1 MTTSRQRPVR
11 GLVHSLVRRPARGL
25 VSNSP
30 RVLDTSI
37 ALLLFAVSV
46 PGALYV
52 STGAAPP
59 LPWWAV
65 LLLSGVS
72 CAALPLHRT
81 HPYVTVAVTT
91 ACAVTAAGL
100 GQLQTVLS
108 LGPLMAA
115 LYSFALR
122 TDRDGVRRCCA
133 IGVAALLMITELIA
147 GPADRPLDLK
157 TVGPAAWVLLPT
169 ALGSWV
175 RLRRAYVDA
184 VRARAEHA
192 ERTRDEEARR
202 RVAEERMR
210 IARELHDVTAQH
222 LALANAQAGAI
233 THLMRTD
240 PDRAHGILADFA
252 VSTSSALRELKA
264 TVGLLRQTD
273 DDPEA
278 PHAVPAV
285 GLARL
290 AALTESF
297 RSAGL
302 AVTVTTEGAPHR
314 LSPGADHTA
323 FRIVQ
328 EALTNVTKHAAA
340 REARVRLAHSDD
352 RLTITVTDD
361 GGGATPPR
369 AAGDGDTGTGTG
381 GFGLLGMRERAQSVG
396 GSLLARHR
404 PEGGF
409 EVVAELPL
417 GQKDVR
423 QENVRQ
429 QDSGEPGDPGDPG
442 QQDNGG
448 STPVGST

>member
-1 MTTSRQRPVR
+1 MTTSRQRLVHRPVR
-11 GLVHSLVRRPARGL
+11 
-25 VSNSP
+25 NSP
-30 RVLDTSI
+30 QVLDTSI
-37 ALLLFAVSV
+37 TLLLFAVSV

-52 STGAAPP
+52 SSGAESP

-65 LLLSGVS
+65 LLLSGVP
-72 CAALPLHRT
+72 CAVLPLHRAQ
-81 HPYVTVAVTT
+81 PYVTVAVAT
-91 ACAVTAAGL
+91 ACAVTSAGL

-115 LYSFALR
+115 LYLFALR

-133 IGVAALLMITELIA
+133 IGIAALLMTTELIA
-147 GPADRPLDLK
+147 GPADRPLDLRAA
-157 TVGPAAWVLLPT
+157 GPAAWVLLPT

-240 PDRAHGILADFA
+240 PERAHGILADFA
-252 VSTSSALRELKA
+252 LSTSSALRELKA
-264 TVGLLRQTD
+264 TVGLLRQPD
-273 DDPEA
+273 DDPDT
-278 PHAVPAV
+278 PPAVPAV

-302 AVTVTTEGAPHR
+302 AVTVTTEGAPRR

-361 GGGATPPR
+361 GGGPTPSRAT
-369 AAGDGDTGTGTG
+369 GGSDTGTGTGTGTEAEVAG

-417 GQKDVR
+417 HQKDFGP
-423 QENVRQ
+423 E
-429 QDSGEPGDPGDPG
+429 EA
-442 QQDNGG
+442 GG
-448 STPVGST
+448 STPVGSA

>member
-1 MTTSRQRPVR
+1 MTTSRQR
-11 GLVHSLVRRPARGL
+11 LVR
-25 VSNSP
+25 NSP
-30 RVLDTSI
+30 RARDISI

-52 STGAAPP
+52 STGAASP

-65 LLLSGVS
+65 LLLPGVS
-72 CAALPLHRT
+72 CAVLPLHRT

-91 ACAVTAAGL
+91 AGAVTSAGL

-133 IGVAALLMITELIA
+133 IGIAALLMTTELIA

-157 TVGPAAWVLLPT
+157 AFGPAAWVLLPT

-273 DDPEA
+273 DDPDA
-278 PHAVPAV
+278 PAVPAV

-290 AALTESF
+290 AVLTESF
-297 RSAGL
+297 RRAGL
-302 AVTVTTEGAPHR
+302 AVTVSSEGAPQR

-340 REARVRLAHSDD
+340 REARVRLANYDD

-361 GGGATPPR
+361 GGGPTPSRPSE
-369 AAGDGDTGTGTG
+369 ASDTGTGTG
-381 GFGLLGMRERAQSVG
+381 SGFGLLGMRERAQSVG

-417 GQKDVR
+417 FQKDF
-423 QENVRQ
+423 
-429 QDSGEPGDPGDPG
+429 G
-442 QQDNGG
+442 QQENGG
-448 STPVGST
+448 STPVRSP